1 MQYNVLSL
9 TYHVLGNMSKINAQ
23 HVDALSKLFLHTR
36 GMASMKNLVRGLFTE
51 SEVEEFARRIE
62 IVKMIKKDIPQHKI
76 ALTLGVGVATVTRG
90 VREIKLGRFKNI

>member
-1 MQYNVLSL
+1 
-9 TYHVLGNMSKINAQ
+9 MSKLHTQ
-23 HVDALSKLFLHTR
+23 HVDTLSKLFLRTR
-36 GMASMKNLVRGLFTE
+36 GLASMKHLVRGLFTE

-76 ALTLGVGVATVTRG
+76 ALKLGVGVATVTRG

>member
-1 MQYNVLSL
+1 
-9 TYHVLGNMSKINAQ
+9 MSKINTQ

-36 GMASMKNLVRGLFTE
+36 GMASMKNLIRGLFTE

>member
-1 MQYNVLSL
+1 
-9 TYHVLGNMSKINAQ
+9 MSKINTQ
-23 HVDALSKLFLHTR
+23 HVDALSKLLLHTR

-51 SEVEEFARRIE
+51 SEIEEFARRIE
-62 IVKMIKKDIPQHKI
+62 IVKMIKKDVPQHKI